1 MQHISPF
8 AKEPEN
14 SLGIKLLMSEYS
26 VKQIGREFTVLAL
39 GEPVLKFASRA
50 EAESVLAEV
59 SNLSL
64 RPTLRPLDDLPASV
78 DAETVTADFETLA
91 DNDQTRTCLS
101 L

>member
-26 VKQIGREFTVLAL
+26 VKQIGREFTILAL
-39 GEPVLKFASRA
+39 GAPVLKFASRA

-59 SNLSL
+59 RNLSL
-64 RPTLRPLDDLPASV
+64 RPTLRPVRVTDDRRRIAKEAGLV
-78 DAETVTADFETLA
+78 
-91 DNDQTRTCLS
+91 
-101 L
+101 

>member
-64 RPTLRPLDDLPASV
+64 RPLDDLPASV
-78 DAETVTADFETLA
+78 DAETVTADFEALA